1 MFNIEQYLKKFSL
14 RISDVSEKKIAVI
27 KILKDT
33 SGVDVL
39 KEDIEIKES
48 VLFVKAK
55 PIIKNQLFLKREKI
69 LPLLKEQGIVG
80 MK

>member
-14 RISDVSEKKIAVI
+14 RINDVSGKKIAVI
-27 KILKDT
+27 KILQET
-33 SGVDVL
+33 SGVTIL
-39 KEDIEIKES
+39 KEDLEIKES
-48 VLFVKAK
+48 VLYVKAK

-80 MK
+80 IK